1 MARTSSKVAPAK
13 KAAPKR
19 GQIEP
24 GHLPEGQ
31 AAGTIT
37 SSTAA
42 KLIRVGEE
50 RVRQLV
56 KQGWIKKLG
65 KDSFRV
71 LDVIHG
77 YLDFRDD
84 ADRRASKSAVQSRA
98 QEARAKEIELRIARE
113 EKTIID
119 TAEAIAAVDDVVGG
133 IRADLAGLAA
143 RVTRDIALRQKIERE
158 IDGILT
164 AAADRFE
171 QRASDLRTRG
181 EVAAPDAE
189 DDA

>member
-1 MARTSSKVAPAK
+1 MASAK
-13 KAAPKR
+13 KEQNAKPKSTKR
-19 GQIEP
+19 QGANSDAVS
-24 GHLPEGQ
+24 LKV
-31 AAGTIT
+31 TT
-37 SSTAA
+37 SVVTEALGLTLA
-42 KLIRVGEE
+42 RLG
-50 RVRQLV
+50 QLV
-56 KQGWIKKLG
+56 SDGWIPRAARNQYQLVPAVQG
-65 KDSFRV
+65 YIRFLKD
-71 LDVIHG
+71 DQ
-77 YLDFRDD
+77 
-84 ADRRASKSAVQSRA
+84 RRASKSAVQSRA

-143 RVTRDIALRQKIERE
+143 RVTRDIALRQKIEKE

-171 QRASDLRTRG
+171 QRASDLRTSG

-189 DDA
+189 DDAG